1 MRYCAQ
7 DDAKQSAVATR
18 FIERE
23 LSASKR
29 GLISLVVLM
38 ETVWVMQSRYS
49 ADNEL
54 VCELVCEFLTDL
66 LDTAE
71 LEVQEAHAVRQAL
84 VRFSEG
90 GVDFHDCLI
99 VGLAE
104 LRGTQVVTFDSK
116 AAKRL
121 SMKLL
126 RYERNGSLRGS

>member
-1 MRYCAQ
+1 MATGMWALDTNVLVRYYAQ
-7 DDAKQSAVATR
+7 DDAKQSTLATR

-29 GLISLVVLM
+29 GFISLVVLM
-38 ETVWVMQSRYS
+38 ETVWVMQSRYA
-49 ADNEL
+49 ADNTLVAEL
-54 VCELVCEFLTDL
+54 LTDL

-71 LEVQEAHAVRQAL
+71 LEVQGAPAVRKAVL
-84 VRFSEG
+84 RFAEG

-104 LRGTQVVTFDSK
+104 LHGAQVVTFDAK

-121 SMKLL
+121 SMELL
-126 RYERNGSLRGS
+126 R